1 MFNKKNPHKRGEEE
15 HWQVSYID
23 LLTAMLAA
31 FTLLLAMSKPDQAKF
46 DSFASASSAKSVQQN
61 LSTVA
66 KELMETIS
74 KDSTLKNQVK
84 VVLTDDGVEVR
95 FASALLFALGK
106 AKMQPDGYDAVKHL
120 SPVLLKFVEARKA
133 YISVE
138 GHTDD
143 QPIIGGKEFRSN
155 WELSSSRALDVVHF
169 LQDSMGFVPHR
180 LSGIGYADSRP
191 QDTGR
196 DTLTGKFTDYARTQ
210 NRRVVL
216 RIYYFNGSTQ

>member
-1 MFNKKNPHKRGEEE
+1 MLRKKNPHRRGEEG

-46 DSFASASSAKSVQQN
+46 DSFASASSAKNIQQN

-66 KELMETIS
+66 KELIETIN
-74 KDSTLKNQVK
+74 KDSTLRNQVK

-95 FASALLFALGK
+95 FATGLLFALGK
-106 AKMQPDGYDAVKHL
+106 AKMQPDGYEAVKRL
-120 SPVLLKFVEARKA
+120 APVLLKFVEARKA

-143 QPIIGGKEFRSN
+143 QPINGGKEFRSN
-155 WELSSSRALDVVHF
+155 WELSSSRALDVVHY
-169 LQDSMGFVPHR
+169 LQDSIGFVPHR

-191 QDTGR
+191 QDTDR
-196 DTLTGKFTDYARTQ
+196 DSLTGKFTDFARAQ

-216 RIYYFNGSTQ
+216 RIYYFNGTTL